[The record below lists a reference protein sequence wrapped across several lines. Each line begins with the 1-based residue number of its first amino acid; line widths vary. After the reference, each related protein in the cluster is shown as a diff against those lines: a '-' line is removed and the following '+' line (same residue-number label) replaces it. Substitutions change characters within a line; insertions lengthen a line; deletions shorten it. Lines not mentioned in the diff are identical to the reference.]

1 VGACVGGGGGG
12 GGGGGRLAAG
22 RRAGDASDD
31 DDADDG
37 GPVCLEEA
45 ECMYDRFGN
54 DSSTHSGPIS
64 FLYDHSATCLLMP
77 KGTTPVPAPRAI
89 YAAVRHARAVP

>member
-1 VGACVGGGGGG
+1 VRVLGLVDVGGRVRWWWGRWWWW
-12 GGGGGRLAAG
+12 GGGGRLAAG
-22 RRAGDASDD
+22 RRAGDVSDD

-45 ECMYDRFGN
+45 ECMYDRLGNGN

-64 FLYDHSATCLLMP
+64 FLYDHS
-77 KGTTPVPAPRAI
+77 VP
-89 YAAVRHARAVP
+89 HAC